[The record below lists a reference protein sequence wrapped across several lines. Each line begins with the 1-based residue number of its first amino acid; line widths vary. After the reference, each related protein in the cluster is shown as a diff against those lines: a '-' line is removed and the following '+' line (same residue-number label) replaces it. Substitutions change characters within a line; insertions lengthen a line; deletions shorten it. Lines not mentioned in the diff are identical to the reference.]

1 LKYLSRIV
9 PAASLTREQI
19 SLAEFGRRNK
29 VRLRRA
35 PIFLVFL
42 LSGWAACLSPSIY
55 RFEVTPQ
62 VLCEGEKAVVSWEA
76 RGETGMAVQEETAEK
91 GAHDCVPSGRDV
103 FAFTLVAH
111 RGSEE
116 RERRVE
122 VVQLHLDFTEPIAIH
137 TNSIE
142 GTEVVASG
150 DKNSALWDSRV
161 EVAAIGSCQNRTV
174 SVQHAGKTA
183 TVEQGKGLSD
193 ALAGTPVSGTW
204 ELRSPLSAEEQ
215 SDPSLRPKEL
225 KVLATLRCRND
236 TR

>member
-1 LKYLSRIV
+1 M
-9 PAASLTREQI
+9 
-19 SLAEFGRRNK
+19 RRT
-29 VRLRRA
+29 

-42 LSGWAACLSPSIY
+42 LSGWAACSSPSIN

-62 VLCEGEKAVVSWEA
+62 VLCAGEKAVVSWEA
-76 RGETGMAVQEETAEK
+76 RGETGMAVQEEAAET
-91 GAHDCVPSGRDV
+91 GAHDCVANGRDT

-122 VVQLHLDFTEPIAIH
+122 VVQLHVNSTEPIAIH
-137 TNSIE
+137 ANSIE

-150 DKNSALWDSRV
+150 DKNPALWDSRV

-204 ELRSPLSAEEQ
+204 DLRSPLSAKEQ
-215 SDPSLRPKEL
+215 SNPSLRPKEL

-236 TR
+236 IR